1 MYNDVTPFAGKTG
14 LSAPETPSPI
24 AGSVLDATGI
34 AMDVLGLPFD
44 VARAQYARAVQLG
57 LVERSMLASRNFTR
71 ALSAMERLALGPW
84 ARHV

>member
-1 MYNDVTPFAGKTG
+1 MG
-14 LSAPETPSPI
+14 LSAPETASPL
-24 AGSVLDATGI
+24 ADSVSDATGI
-34 AMDVLGLPFD
+34 AMNVLGLPFD
-44 VARAQYARAVQLG
+44 VARAQYACAVQLG

>member
-1 MYNDVTPFAGKTG
+1 MYSNVTPLAQRTG
-14 LSAPETPSPI
+14 LPAPAIPSPI
-24 AGSVLDATGI
+24 VDSVLDATGI
-34 AMDVLGLPFD
+34 ALNVLGLPFD
-44 VARAQYARAVQLG
+44 VARAQYACAVQLG